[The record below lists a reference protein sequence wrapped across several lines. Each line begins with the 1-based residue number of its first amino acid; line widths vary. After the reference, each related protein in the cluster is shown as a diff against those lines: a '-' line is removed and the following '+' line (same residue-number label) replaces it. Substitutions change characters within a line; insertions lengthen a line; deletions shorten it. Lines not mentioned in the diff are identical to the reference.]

1 MINIPAA
8 INSWPI
14 WVEGQAYQYP
24 AVSPAASARM
34 SLRPSAIS
42 RRSAIESDIATL
54 SGVPHGG
61 AAERA
66 VDQLIVGAHDPVYCG
81 DWNLPLLRACK
92 VRCVALKLGMS
103 PGIAATSGVG
113 SLS

>member
-8 INSWPI
+8 INSWSI

-24 AVSPAASARM
+24 AVIPAASARM

-42 RRSAIESDIATL
+42 HSSAIESDIATL

-61 AAERA
+61 AVERA
-66 VDQLIVGAHDPVYCG
+66 VEQLIVGAHDPAYCG
-81 DWNLPLLRACK
+81 D
-92 VRCVALKLGMS
+92 
-103 PGIAATSGVG
+103 
-113 SLS
+113 